1 MHRLSILPFIW
12 IATLSLLCQTA
23 SPKYQP
29 GTVLAVQRHQE
40 SPSSPQNTPARYDVT
55 VQVDDTVY
63 VVLYTPPY
71 GSNTV
76 EYSVG
81 LEMLFAVG
89 NDVLILPGKRDR
101 QEELPILRK
110 NKLPPKPAIDW
121 SRAPGQYF
129 SMKMENL
136 STSLHLSE
144 EQQARIKPIAEQES
158 AEAGGVIFT
167 PVVPRKERLSQW
179 EKIVRKSDSK
189 MRPILSEAQW
199 QKLQEIRKDQ
209 KRELRE
215 LITKEDI
222 KEDK

>member
-144 EQQARIKPIAEQES
+144 EQQARIKPIAEQER